1 MKIIISNKEVETKV
15 LSPLTPLFNKI
26 FLSVGKEDDISND
39 VIKKITEKN
48 IENLFK
54 VINNSWDGSIYYFS
68 KDHQEKVLSNLTK
81 WFNEEKNHNQLDDN
95 GIANCFLI
103 KETPNGMVLIDTQL
117 DMSSNIDHFLNQ
129 LQANNPDI
137 TYEIYSDCH
146 LIDNICLG
154 RGSVNNEFELLYL
167 LYKEKVISSSF
178 FFYGIENFPD
188 YDEFENIL
196 NKDKTIVMTGK
207 FPCEREMIKEFL
219 ENYEIKCSNTVNKDS
234 WLWLGEKVGKEKLEK
249 AKQTNCKI
257 STIDEIIDEA
267 YTNYLETKKKLKNTN
282 IHP

>member
-68 KDHQEKVLSNLTK
+68 KDHQEKVLSNLTQ

-95 GIANCFLI
+95 GISNCFLI

-207 FPCEREMIKEFL
+207 FPCERELIKDFL

-267 YTNYLETKKKLKNTN
+267 YANYLETKKKLKNTN

>member
-26 FLSVGKEDDISND
+26 FLSVAKEDDISND

-68 KDHQEKVLSNLTK
+68 KDHQEKVLSNLTQ

-95 GIANCFLI
+95 GISNCFLI

-207 FPCEREMIKEFL
+207 FPCERELIKDFL

-267 YTNYLETKKKLKNTN
+267 YANYLETKKKLKNTN
-282 IHP
+282 MHP

>member
-68 KDHQEKVLSNLTK
+68 KDHQEKVLSNLTQ

-95 GIANCFLI
+95 GISNCFLI

-219 ENYEIKCSNTVNKDS
+219 ENYEINCSNTVNKDS
-234 WLWLGEKVGKEKLEK
+234 WLWLGEKLEK
-249 AKQTNCKI
+249 ANQTNCKI

-267 YTNYLETKKKLKNTN
+267 YANYLETKKKLKNTN
-282 IHP
+282 MHP

>member
-1 MKIIISNKEVETKV
+1 MNAQ
-15 LSPLTPLFNKI
+15 LFQ
-26 FLSVGKEDDISND
+26 S
-39 VIKKITEKN
+39 
-48 IENLFK
+48 
-54 VINNSWDGSIYYFS
+54 
-68 KDHQEKVLSNLTK
+68 
-81 WFNEEKNHNQLDDN
+81 
-95 GIANCFLI
+95 
-103 KETPNGMVLIDTQL
+103 
-117 DMSSNIDHFLNQ
+117 FLNQ
-129 LQANNPDI
+129 LRNNDPDI

-249 AKQTNCKI
+249 AKKTNCKI

-267 YTNYLETKKKLKNTN
+267 YANYLETKKKLKNTSM
-282 IHP
+282 HP

>member
-26 FLSVGKEDDISND
+26 FLSVDKEDDIYDD
-39 VIKKITEKN
+39 VIKNITEKN
-48 IENLFK
+48 IENIFK
-54 VINNSWDGSIYYFS
+54 VINCSWDGSIYYFS
-68 KDHQEKVLSNLTK
+68 KDHQEKVLSNLTQ

-95 GIANCFLI
+95 GISNCFLI

-129 LQANNPDI
+129 LQANDPNI
-137 TYEIYSDCH
+137 TYEIYFDCH
-146 LIDNICLG
+146 LIDNIYLG

-178 FFYGIENFPD
+178 FFDGIGNFPD

-207 FPCEREMIKEFL
+207 FPCERELIKEFL
-219 ENYEIKCSNTVNKDS
+219 ENYEIKCSNTVNKES
-234 WLWLGEKVGKEKLEK
+234 WLWLGEKVGKAKLEK

-267 YTNYLETKKKLKNTN
+267 YANYLETKKKLKNTN

>member
-26 FLSVGKEDDISND
+26 FLSVGKEDDINND

-68 KDHQEKVLSNLTK
+68 KEHQEKVLSNLTQ

-95 GIANCFLI
+95 GISNCFLI

-207 FPCEREMIKEFL
+207 FPCERELIKEFL

-234 WLWLGEKVGKEKLEK
+234 WLWIGEKVGKEKLEK
-249 AKQTNCKI
+249 AKKTSCKI

-267 YTNYLETKKKLKNTN
+267 YANYLETKKKLKNTN
-282 IHP
+282 MHP

>member
-54 VINNSWDGSIYYFS
+54 VINSSWDGSIYYFS
-68 KDHQEKVLSNLTK
+68 KDHQEKVLSNLTQ

-95 GIANCFLI
+95 GISNCFLI

-207 FPCEREMIKEFL
+207 FPCERELIKEFL

-267 YTNYLETKKKLKNTN
+267 YANYLETKKKLKNTN

>member
-68 KDHQEKVLSNLTK
+68 KDHQEKVLSNLTQ

-95 GIANCFLI
+95 GISNCFLI

-207 FPCEREMIKEFL
+207 FPCERELIKEFL

-267 YTNYLETKKKLKNTN
+267 YANYLETKKKLKNTN